1 MANENFYIALPEV
14 FNNKLVIFKNGKFE
28 KCNLKCGEAIGQTV
42 EKRLAQEAAYSGDMF
57 CVYKFFM
64 ELKKIHNTKKDHFDT
79 IIFGHGDVL
88 NVSDKT
94 IWKHCET
101 IPTSEGRIAGYGQE
115 YMDCA
120 KLLNIWIKNTATAK
134 NYIDAINDAKEI
146 DEKNEIIK
154 NLIKILFECNF
165 NKCVEKFTNSKIV
178 KKNVNMFKHQ
188 CLVLEQI
195 CYLLNAGKK
204 NLVTQIPC
212 RFGKTLTFL
221 YLFLKSPWKIMVV
234 SSYTKTVGNSYTKE
248 INNYEEFKNVQTVN
262 IDNIDNF
269 VYAGGQVV
277 IEFPTTGSV
286 DGTIERRIENMRNIV
301 KMVKAK
307 SSDMFLLNEEADY
320 GQHTDK
326 TDEKFEKFMSKFN
339 QDGNMTI
346 ISTTGTEAF
355 KAEKLNAFGKFDGK
369 ISVNEN
375 DWSQIIM

>member
-1 MANENFYIALPEV
+1 MANENFYISIPNV
-14 FNNKLVIFKNGKFE
+14 YNKDLIDFDKNKFT
-28 KCNLKCGEAIGQTV
+28 KAFLKCGEAINQDVDT
-42 EKRLAQEAAYSGDMF
+42 RLAQEAANAGGMFTIYSFNCD
-57 CVYKFFM
+57 
-64 ELKKIHNTKKDHFDT
+64 LKKIKHSKKTHFDT
-79 IIFGHGDVL
+79 VIFGHGDIL

-101 IPTSEGRIAGYGQE
+101 LPTSEGRKNGYGQE
-115 YMDCA
+115 YMDCS
-120 KLLNIWIKNTATAK
+120 KLLNIWIKNTASAK
-134 NYIDAINDAKEI
+134 NFIDAINDAKEI
-146 DEKNEIIK
+146 DEKREIIK
-154 NLIKILFECNF
+154 KLIKILFECNF
-165 NKCVEKFTNSKIV
+165 NKAVEKFTKI
-178 KKNVNMFKHQ
+178 KTEKEKVNLFKHQ

-195 CYLLNAGKK
+195 CYLLNDGKK

-221 YLFLKSPWKIMVV
+221 YLFANSPWKIMVV

-248 INNYEEFKNVQTVN
+248 INKYDDFKNIQAVN
-262 IDNIDNF
+262 IDDISGF
-269 VYAGGQVV
+269 KPTGGKIV

-286 DGTIERRIENMRNIV
+286 DGTIERRIENMRKIV
-301 KMVKAK
+301 NMVNAK

-320 GQHTDK
+320 GQHTEK

-339 QDGNMTI
+339 KDGNMTI